1 MKLEVLISSLK
12 NKPEELIRK
21 MHIETDAVLVN
32 QCDESKRA
40 EEKFD
45 GYRILIISD
54 DGRGVGRSR
63 NLCLENANA
72 ELVLF
77 SDEDIIYDA
86 GYADKVISAFAK
98 RPDADL
104 ILFNV
109 RVDPKRKTYWN
120 EEEKK
125 IGKLNCGRY
134 PAYSIAARRD
144 SLLKAGVRY
153 SLLFGGGAKYS
164 NGEDSLFLTD
174 CLRKGLKIFTS
185 TEVLGEEEYRQSTW
199 FNGFNEKYF
208 HDRGVLFAFLYKGF
222 APLWAFRFVYLK
234 RNIETKELG
243 KKKAWKLI
251 TEGIKEGKRIREC

>member
-45 GYRILIISD
+45 GCRILIISD

-109 RVDPKRKTYWN
+109 RVDTKRKTYWN

-144 SLLKAGVRY
+144 SLVKAGVKY
-153 SLLFGGGAKYS
+153 SLLFGS
-164 NGEDSLFLTD
+164 
-174 CLRKGLKIFTS
+174 
-185 TEVLGEEEYRQSTW
+185 
-199 FNGFNEKYF
+199 
-208 HDRGVLFAFLYKGF
+208 
-222 APLWAFRFVYLK
+222 
-234 RNIETKELG
+234 
-243 KKKAWKLI
+243 
-251 TEGIKEGKRIREC
+251 

>member
-45 GYRILIISD
+45 GCRILIISD

-109 RVDPKRKTYWN
+109 RVDPTRPT
-120 EEEKK
+120 
-125 IGKLNCGRY
+125 
-134 PAYSIAARRD
+134 
-144 SLLKAGVRY
+144 
-153 SLLFGGGAKYS
+153 
-164 NGEDSLFLTD
+164 
-174 CLRKGLKIFTS
+174 
-185 TEVLGEEEYRQSTW
+185 
-199 FNGFNEKYF
+199 
-208 HDRGVLFAFLYKGF
+208 
-222 APLWAFRFVYLK
+222 
-234 RNIETKELG
+234 
-243 KKKAWKLI
+243 
-251 TEGIKEGKRIREC
+251 